1 MRRRQRR
8 RKRRRQRRREGVPLN
23 STRTPLILT
32 LLDPTPL
39 DPTPLDPTP
48 LNPAPLDPT
57 PLDPTPLTPTPL
69 SPRVPAERPSPHS
82 AIAEIDWIG
91 VLPSL
96 SRVSSDRAI
105 RRSFT

>member
-39 DPTPLDPTP
+39 DPTPL
-48 LNPAPLDPT
+48 
-57 PLDPTPLTPTPL
+57 TPTPL

-91 VLPSL
+91 VLPGL
-96 SRVSSDRAI
+96 SRVSSGRAM

>member
-32 LLDPTPL
+32 L
-39 DPTPLDPTP
+39 
-48 LNPAPLDPT
+48 LDPT